1 MSKRKKYYTKE
12 TIVSQDW
19 LEEYQYCRFYMY
31 LYILSVVLNIINI
44 TMIVV
49 SRYSTNGIVKSFV

>member
-1 MSKRKKYYTKE
+1 
-12 TIVSQDW
+12 
-19 LEEYQYCRFYMY
+19 MY